1 MKEYKNRLTKEE
13 WSRHYNLNILQN
25 VIKQIQIGDVSV
37 WSEELLNIT
46 EEKEKILEIGCG
58 SGTSSLWL
66 SKHNRKVTALDYSE
80 SSVELIQ
87 NAAEILE
94 DDQIRVIRADAMQE
108 LPFQEK
114 EFDMAFQSGLL
125 GHFSTEEQISLL
137 QLWKKYCKRIVSM
150 IPNAASVP
158 YRIGKKI
165 QEEKGIWQYGL
176 ETPKSSMK
184 AEFMAAGITVEREY
198 SIGSEWALR
207 FLPPNH
213 YIRETYNQMLKEGY
227 PLDEYMQGYLLVT
240 TGVNKERIK

>member
-1 MKEYKNRLTKEE
+1 
-13 WSRHYNLNILQN
+13 
-25 VIKQIQIGDVSV
+25 
-37 WSEELLNIT
+37 
-46 EEKEKILEIGCG
+46 
-58 SGTSSLWL
+58 
-66 SKHNRKVTALDYSE
+66 
-80 SSVELIQ
+80 
-87 NAAEILE
+87 
-94 DDQIRVIRADAMQE
+94 
-108 LPFQEK
+108 
-114 EFDMAFQSGLL
+114 
-125 GHFSTEEQISLL
+125 
-137 QLWKKYCKRIVSM
+137 M